1 METSDI
7 KEALIKLGFNLS
19 DRGSYW
25 QTNAIFRNG
34 DNQTAIQIYKDTG
47 VWKDYVEDTCFFP
60 FKKLVQAS
68 LGTNDPAEI
77 NSFLGKKS
85 SFEFN
90 EKNSPAPK
98 IETEETY
105 ALDCLERLLPHYDFY
120 EKKGISL
127 SNLQPLKGGLAT
139 TGQLNQRFVFPIF
152 NKHGKIHGF
161 SGRDM
166 KSGETNR
173 PKWKHLGRKKNWI
186 YPLYVDPR
194 CKEQIENKNSVIIVE
209 SIGDMLALRERG
221 HFNVLPCFGLSISN
235 KLTCAMVQLNPKHIF
250 ISLNNDKNSTENR
263 GEDASFKNYLSLL
276 GFFDKDKIKICLP
289 NQTDFGEMSDDD
301 FRSWEDKYK
310 KIKKFNQV
318 DIIIKKC
325 NNLAKNKKISK
336 SLSKK
341 IKLLQNG

>member
-1 METSDI
+1 M
-7 KEALIKLGFNLS
+7 GFL
-19 DRGSYW
+19 
-25 QTNAIFRNG
+25 
-34 DNQTAIQIYKDTG
+34 
-47 VWKDYVEDTCFFP
+47 VE
-60 FKKLVQAS
+60 
-68 LGTNDPAEI
+68 
-77 NSFLGKKS
+77 
-85 SFEFN
+85 
-90 EKNSPAPK
+90 
-98 IETEETY
+98 
-105 ALDCLERLLPHYDFY
+105 
-120 EKKGISL
+120 
-127 SNLQPLKGGLAT
+127 
-139 TGQLNQRFVFPIF
+139 
-152 NKHGKIHGF
+152 
-161 SGRDM
+161 M